1 MAYDLPL
8 DKNEATFF
16 TFPIFLFAL
25 VHAVTTFTQRK
36 KKHIPS
42 LSLFSCFVLSVM
54 CLLSVSY
61 QAGPQNLIGSEISH
75 IYFIY

>member
-25 VHAVTTFTQRK
+25 VHAVTPFTQRK
-36 KKHIPS
+36 KNTY
-42 LSLFSCFVLSVM
+42 
-54 CLLSVSY
+54 LLSVFFLVLSCPLC
-61 QAGPQNLIGSEISH
+61 ASCPLAIKLDPKI
-75 IYFIY
+75 